1 MRRRPPTTYTRPVI
15 GHGGSFETR
24 SPGASAPPADARDA
38 ATRLIARHT
47 RRFPNLE
54 PAELSEAGL
63 DPRDAAFA
71 HAIAD
76 ACVRRWLTLRF
87 LLERC
92 LSRPWWKVEPK
103 VQAALLV
110 GAAQLLL
117 LDRVPT
123 HAAIDETV
131 EWAKRNVRPGAGG
144 MVNAVLRAL
153 AKARGS
159 EGSGDRVLRER
170 ATLGRDELPLSDG
183 RALVLAEPILPDDP
197 MTRLAVATSLPE
209 WHVRRWAKR
218 HGYDWC
224 RYQAL
229 HTLVPPPTVL
239 NVGHLELP
247 LPADAPVEPHDA
259 PGHVVWTGSRAA
271 LVGLL
276 RDRADVWAQDAG
288 SALCVGAAGDERPAL
303 IVDACAGRGTKTRQL
318 AAVFPDAR
326 IVATD
331 VDDTR
336 RAVLAAALGRH
347 PRVEVV
353 EPRRLR
359 ERCDGRTDLAVLD
372 VPCSNSGVLAR
383 RAEARYRLGDRQLER
398 LAATQRQIIADAI
411 PLLSPRGRILYSTCS
426 LEPEENEAQVAWAA
440 RWHGFAQTGGGRRE
454 PTGTPG
460 APAREYRDGSF
471 AALLAR

>member
-1 MRRRPPTTYTRPVI
+1 MI

-24 SPGASAPPADARDA
+24 TPGASAPPADARDA
-38 ATRLIARHT
+38 ATRLIARHA

-54 PAELSEAGL
+54 PAELADEGL
-63 DPRDAAFA
+63 DPRDAALA

-110 GAAQLLL
+110 GSAQLLL

-144 MVNAVLRAL
+144 MVNAVLRSLTKMRAPD
-153 AKARGS
+153 
-159 EGSGDRVLRER
+159 GSGERMLRDRT
-170 ATLGRDELPLSDG
+170 TLAPDELPLSDG
-183 RALVLAEPILPDDP
+183 RALALAEPMLPDDP
-197 MTRLAVATSLPE
+197 VARLGVATSLPE
-209 WHVRRWAKR
+209 WHLRRWAKR

-224 RYQAL
+224 RHQAL
-229 HTLVPPPTVL
+229 HTLVQPPTVL
-239 NVGHLELP
+239 NVAHAASP
-247 LPADAPVEPHDA
+247 LPADSPVEPHDA
-259 PGHVVWTGSRAA
+259 PGHFVWTGSRAA
-271 LVGLL
+271 LVALL
-276 RDRADVWAQDAG
+276 RSRTDVWVQDAG
-288 SALCVGAAGDERPAL
+288 SALSVGAAEQERPSL
-303 IVDACAGRGTKTRQL
+303 IVDACAGQGTKTRQL
-318 AAVFPDAR
+318 AAMFPSAR

-331 VDDTR
+331 VDDAR
-336 RAVLAAALGRH
+336 RSVLAATFARH
-347 PRVEVV
+347 PGVEVV
-353 EPRRLR
+353 GPSQLR
-359 ERCDGRTDLAVLD
+359 PRCDGRADLVLLD

-383 RAEARYRLGDRQLER
+383 RTEAKYRLGDRQLER
-398 LAATQRQIIADAI
+398 LAGTQRQIIADSI

-426 LEPEENEAQVAWAA
+426 LEREEDEGQVEWAGTWHRFKPA
-440 RWHGFAQTGGGRRE
+440 RRSLAE
-454 PTGTPG
+454 PTGLPG
-460 APAREYRDGSF
+460 CKPCAYRDGSF

>member
-1 MRRRPPTTYTRPVI
+1 M
-15 GHGGSFETR
+15 
-24 SPGASAPPADARDA
+24 D
-38 ATRLIARHT
+38 
-47 RRFPNLE
+47 
-54 PAELSEAGL
+54 AELDA
-63 DPRDAAFA
+63 RDAAFA

-87 LLERC
+87 MLERC
-92 LSRPWWKVEPK
+92 LSRPWRQVEPK

-153 AKARGS
+153 TKLRAS
-159 EGSGDRVLRER
+159 DGSGERVLRDR

-183 RALVLAEPILPDDP
+183 RALALAEPTLPDDLVL
-197 MTRLAVATSLPE
+197 RLSVATSLPE
-209 WHVRRWAKR
+209 WHVHRWAKR

-229 HTLVPPPTVL
+229 HTLAPSPTVL
-239 NVGHLELP
+239 NVAHAASP

-259 PGHVVWTGSRAA
+259 PGHVVWTGTRDA
-271 LVGLL
+271 LAGLL
-276 RDRADVWAQDAG
+276 RSRSDVWVQDAG
-288 SALCVGAAGDERPAL
+288 SALCVGAGRDERPSL
-303 IVDACAGRGTKTRQL
+303 IVDACAGQGTKTRQL
-318 AAVFPDAR
+318 AAMFPDAR

-336 RAVLAAALGRH
+336 RSTLATAFGPH
-347 PRVEVV
+347 PRVEVI
-353 EPRRLR
+353 EPTRLR
-359 ERCDGRTDLAVLD
+359 ERCNGRADLVLLD

-383 RAEARYRLGDRQLER
+383 RTEARYRLGGRQLER
-398 LAATQRQIIADAI
+398 LAGTQRQIIADSI

-426 LEPEENEAQVAWAA
+426 LEPEENERQAEWAG
-440 RWHGFAQTGGGRRE
+440 RWHRFRRTRGDLAEPIGLPGGR
-454 PTGTPG
+454 
-460 APAREYRDGSF
+460 ACAYRDGSF
-471 AALLAR
+471 AALLVR

>member
-1 MRRRPPTTYTRPVI
+1 MI

-24 SPGASAPPADARDA
+24 PPGASAPPADARDA
-38 ATRLIARHT
+38 ATRLIASHA

-54 PAELSEAGL
+54 PVELAEAGL
-63 DPRDAAFA
+63 APRDAAFA

-103 VQAALLV
+103 VQASLLV

-117 LDRVPT
+117 FDRVPT

-144 MVNAVLRAL
+144 MVNAVLRTL
-153 AKARGS
+153 TRARAS
-159 EGSGDRVLRER
+159 DGSGERVMRDR
-170 ATLGRDELPLSDG
+170 ATLARDELPLSDG
-183 RALVLAEPILPDDP
+183 RALVLAEPMLPDDP

-218 HGYDWC
+218 HGYDRC

-239 NVGHLELP
+239 NVAHTASP
-247 LPADAPVEPHDA
+247 LPAGAPIAPHDS
-259 PGHVVWTGSRAA
+259 PGHVVWTGSRDA

-276 RDRADVWAQDAG
+276 RSRSDVWVQDAG
-288 SALCVGAAGDERPAL
+288 SALCVAVAGDDRPSL
-303 IVDACAGRGTKTRQL
+303 IVDACAGQGTKTRQL
-318 AAVFPDAR
+318 AALFPNAR

-331 VDDTR
+331 VDDSR
-336 RAVLAAALGRH
+336 RATLAATFAGH
-347 PRVEVV
+347 PGVEVV
-353 EPRRLR
+353 EPARLR
-359 ERCDGRTDLAVLD
+359 ERCDGRTDLVLLD

-383 RAEARYRLGDRQLER
+383 RAEARYRLGERQLER
-398 LAATQRQIIADAI
+398 LGGTQRQIIADSI
-411 PLLSPRGRILYSTCS
+411 PLLAPHGRILYSTCS
-426 LEPEENEAQVAWAA
+426 MEPEENEGQVEWAG
-440 RWHGFAQTGGGRRE
+440 RWHRFAPTRSGQAE
-454 PTGTPG
+454 PTGLPG
-460 APAREYRDGSF
+460 DSPRAYRDASF

>member
-1 MRRRPPTTYTRPVI
+1 MI

-24 SPGASAPPADARDA
+24 PPGASAPPADARDA
-38 ATRLIARHT
+38 ATRLIASLA

-54 PAELSEAGL
+54 PVELAEAGL

-103 VQAALLV
+103 VQASLLV

-153 AKARGS
+153 TRARAS
-159 EGSGDRVLRER
+159 DGSGERVIRDR
-170 ATLGRDELPLSDG
+170 ATLVRDELPLSDG
-183 RALVLAEPILPDDP
+183 RALVLAEPMLPDDP

-239 NVGHLELP
+239 NVAHAASP
-247 LPADAPVEPHDA
+247 LPADAPIAPHNS

-318 AAVFPDAR
+318 AAAFPDAR

-336 RAVLAAALGRH
+336 RAALAAALGRH

-353 EPRRLR
+353 EPARLR
-359 ERCDGRTDLAVLD
+359 ERCLGRADLVLLD

-383 RAEARYRLGDRQLER
+383 RAEARYRLDARQLER
-398 LAATQRQIIADAI
+398 LAATQRQIIADSI

-426 LEPEENEAQVAWAA
+426 LEPEENEGQVEWAA
-440 RWHGFAQTGGGRRE
+440 RWHRFAQTRGGLAK
-454 PTGTPG
+454 PTGPPG
-460 APAREYRDGSF
+460 GPPHAYRDGSF

>member
-1 MRRRPPTTYTRPVI
+1 MI

-24 SPGASAPPADARDA
+24 SPGASAQAADARDA
-38 ATRLIARHT
+38 ATRLVAHHA

-54 PAELSEAGL
+54 PAELPESGL
-63 DPRDAAFA
+63 DARDAAFA

-76 ACVRRWLTLRF
+76 ACVRRWLTLRY

-131 EWAKRNVRPGAGG
+131 EWAKRHVRPGAGG

-153 AKARGS
+153 AKLRAPD
-159 EGSGDRVLRER
+159 GSGERALRER
-170 ATLGRDELPLSDG
+170 ATLARDELPLSDG
-183 RALVLAEPILPDDP
+183 RALALAGPALPDDP
-197 MTRLAVATSLPE
+197 VARLGVATSLPE
-209 WHVRRWAKR
+209 WHVRRWVKR
-218 HGYDWC
+218 HGHDWS

-239 NVGHLELP
+239 NVAHAASP
-247 LPADAPVEPHDA
+247 LPADTPVEPHDA
-259 PGHVVWTGSRAA
+259 SGHLVWTGPRTA
-271 LVGLL
+271 LVALL
-276 RDRADVWAQDAG
+276 RSRSDVWVQDAG
-288 SALCVGAAGDERPAL
+288 SALSVGAAANERPSL
-303 IVDACAGRGTKTRQL
+303 IADVCAGQGTKTRQL
-318 AAVFPDAR
+318 AALFPSAR

-331 VDDTR
+331 VDDSR
-336 RAVLAAALGRH
+336 RAVLAETFARH
-347 PRVEVV
+347 PGVEVID
-353 EPRRLR
+353 PSLLR
-359 ERCDGRTDLAVLD
+359 QRCDGRTDLVLLD

-383 RAEARYRLGDRQLER
+383 RAEARYRLGERQLER
-398 LAATQRQIIADAI
+398 LTGTQRQIIADSI

-426 LEPEENEAQVAWAA
+426 LEPEENEGMVEWAG
-440 RWHGFAQTGGGRRE
+440 RWHRFSPARGGLAA
-454 PTGTPG
+454 PTGLPG
-460 APAREYRDGSF
+460 ESHNSYRDGSF
-471 AALLAR
+471 ASLLAR